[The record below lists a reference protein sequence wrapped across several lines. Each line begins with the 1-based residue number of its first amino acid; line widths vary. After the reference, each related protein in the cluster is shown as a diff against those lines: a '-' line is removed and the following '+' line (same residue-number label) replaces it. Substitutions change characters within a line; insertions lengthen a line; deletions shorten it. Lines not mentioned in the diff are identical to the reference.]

1 MDIEMLISFA
11 VHVLHMMCIIN
22 IVIFVSIM
30 NGFAK
35 AKAEAEAEA
44 RWILKC

>member
-1 MDIEMLISFA
+1 MDIEMFWPNVPS
-11 VHVLHMMCIIN
+11 MCIIN

-35 AKAEAEAEA
+35 AEAEA